1 MNEKES
7 RRDDDGPFC
16 LDSWLRQSG
25 KRRYG
30 YGKIAPKPKKL
41 ITKLKKM
48 SLLKLS
54 VLPLAGALARNHLV
68 SSIQTPLIFNTC
80 D

>member
-1 MNEKES
+1 MVH
-7 RRDDDGPFC
+7 FV
-16 LDSWLRQSG
+16 LIL
-25 KRRYG
+25 G
-30 YGKIAPKPKKL
+30 YDKVVREDMDPLCKIPPKPKKL

-68 SSIQTPLIFNTC
+68 SSIQTPLIFNTS